1 MFFFFPHFFIECVY
15 VFSVVREEE
24 EERDRGG
31 AERNR
36 EAESPFGLEVWVW
49 FEKSRGWDWVCVW
62 NKQVGIALLL

>member
-1 MFFFFPHFFIECVY
+1 MFFFFFPHFFIECVY

-36 EAESPFGLEVWVW
+36 EAESPFGLEV
-49 FEKSRGWDWVCVW
+49 
-62 NKQVGIALLL
+62 